1 VKAFENIFE
10 ILSNNFEISSS
21 SRFTPLPLRVRLVI
35 CQSGTL
41 LSVMIQYVANPFFP
55 VPLKDMTCILKLPKD
70 PTLLK
75 VSPKATLNR
84 HSQEL
89 RWHIP
94 EIQRQGRPR
103 RLRVQMPISSAPQY
117 STDQASRKKESI
129 VKG

>member
-1 VKAFENIFE
+1 MKYR
-10 ILSNNFEISSS
+10 LQ

-41 LSVMIQYVANPFFP
+41 LSVMIQYVANPFLP
-55 VPLKDMTCILKLPKD
+55 APLKDMACILKLPKD

-94 EIQRQGRPR
+94 EIQ
-103 RLRVQMPISSAPQY
+103 L
-117 STDQASRKKESI
+117 
-129 VKG
+129 